1 MSKVAKV
8 KAALSATGSRVIQ
21 ANLFRTV
28 IAAQSASAGPPLG
41 PILGKFGLNI
51 SAFCKNFNEQ
61 TKTIKQGIPLPVTVR
76 IKPDKSFIIE
86 IHTPPIKYYL
96 FQAAGINRG
105 KVEGDTTPS
114 GKISL
119 KHAYEIAKIKH
130 NDPYEKFQLFD
141 LEQVVR
147 RVLLVA
153 RQNGIEIT
161 RDLDPNEYQT
171 FLKERFA
178 YLEELDK
185 QIEAEKMAKFA
196 KA

>member
-105 KVEGDTTPS
+105 KVEG
-114 GKISL
+114 GL
-119 KHAYEIAKIKH
+119 
-130 NDPYEKFQLFD
+130 
-141 LEQVVR
+141 
-147 RVLLVA
+147 
-153 RQNGIEIT
+153 
-161 RDLDPNEYQT
+161 
-171 FLKERFA
+171 
-178 YLEELDK
+178 
-185 QIEAEKMAKFA
+185 
-196 KA
+196 